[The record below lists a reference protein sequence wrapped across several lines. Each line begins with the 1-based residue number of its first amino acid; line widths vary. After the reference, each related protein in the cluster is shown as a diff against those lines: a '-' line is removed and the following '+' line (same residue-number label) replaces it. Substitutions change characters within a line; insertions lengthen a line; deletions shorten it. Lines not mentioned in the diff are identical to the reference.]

1 MNDFDFKNPDYLPVF
16 TDRVG
21 RLNRIRENPA
31 CIPAMKAYY
40 RDNPADF
47 ISDWG
52 VTVDPRNV
60 ERGLPA
66 LIPFILFPRTT
77 RMDTMDNGPLERS
90 RERTEPKKPATW
102 GYHGCLLGLHL
113 HYVFSTME

>member
-60 ERGLPA
+60 ERAYLH
-66 LIPFILFPRTT
+66 LFPLFFSRDNENGYNGQWIDGQVKRT
-77 RMDTMDNGPLERS
+77 D
-90 RERTEPKKPATW
+90 
-102 GYHGCLLGLHL
+102 
-113 HYVFSTME
+113 